1 MLPYFREVLGAPEDG
16 ALYSFDPAMMYV
28 LDPAAIE
35 TDDMVMLGDI
45 RKFVMGVIVT
55 EVDRLDHPFLFQ
67 RFQRSVDS
75 GMVRAT
81 GECVD
86 DILSAYWIFVLF
98 KNFKNS
104 NSGRGRF
111 VAAFSQYVPKI
122 IFLGHLPIISKR
134 ELLATNLPWKHA
146 AVILGRMRI
155 AFVGK
160 GGSGK
165 TTLSALFAEYI
176 NKKYPVI
183 AIDADLNMHLGGLL
197 GAVTLPIEK
206 HISHPEAAKVIKT
219 HLKGKNARIKDLA
232 QFRKTT
238 PPTAESNLIY
248 LDDSEDPIL
257 VKFGSGDKNLRL
269 LVVGT
274 YDSEEIGASCYHNNL
289 AILENIL
296 SHLVDSSGV
305 VVTDMVAGVDA
316 FANTLHAQFDLLV
329 LTVEPTKR
337 GLEVF
342 EQYRK
347 LAEEAGVYDSL
358 FVIGNKVRSEA
369 DAEFIKKHVPAEK
382 LVGLFKE
389 SEYLRQKDQEGGA
402 LNVDLLEDEN
412 KALLETIEKK
422 LFSVTPDNQKRLQ
435 KLYELHRRYVAQ
447 GFIAER
453 YGDITD
459 QIDETF
465 NFDDHAKRH
474 TKNPTSS

>member
-1 MLPYFREVLGAPEDG
+1 MPWQRTAIMLD
-16 ALYSFDPAMMYV
+16 
-28 LDPAAIE
+28 
-35 TDDMVMLGDI
+35 
-45 RKFVMGVIVT
+45 
-55 EVDRLDHPFLFQ
+55 
-67 RFQRSVDS
+67 
-75 GMVRAT
+75 
-81 GECVD
+81 
-86 DILSAYWIFVLF
+86 
-98 KNFKNS
+98 
-104 NSGRGRF
+104 
-111 VAAFSQYVPKI
+111 
-122 IFLGHLPIISKR
+122 
-134 ELLATNLPWKHA
+134 
-146 AVILGRMRI
+146 RMRI

-165 TTLSALFAEYI
+165 TTLSALFAHYV
-176 NKKYPVI
+176 NKKYPVL

-197 GAVTLPIEK
+197 GIAELPIEK
-206 HISHPEAAKVIKT
+206 HISHPDAAKAIKT

-257 VKFGSGDKNLRL
+257 VEFGSGNKNLRL

-329 LTVEPTKR
+329 LSVEPTKR

-347 LAEEAGVYDSL
+347 LAEEAGVYKSL
-358 FVIGNKVRSEA
+358 FVVGNKVRSEA
-369 DAEFIKKHVPAEK
+369 DAEFIKQHVPAEK
-382 LVGLFKE
+382 LIGFLKE

-422 LFSVTPDNQKRLQ
+422 LFSITPDHQKRLQ

-447 GFIAER
+447 GFIADR

-465 NFDDHAKRH
+465 NFDDYAKKHAK
-474 TKNPTSS
+474 SSKSS